1 MTLADAVSRLPF
13 AQRPFEPGHVWLAGA
28 GPGGIGCLTLD
39 VVDALRQ
46 ADAVVYDALVDPWV
60 LRAAPGASL
69 HFVGKRGGA
78 PSFPQAHI
86 NALLVELALAGKRVL
101 RLKGGD
107 PNVFGRGAEE
117 AAVLA
122 HAGIPFRFLPGI
134 TSALGALAEA
144 GIPATMR
151 GVNKGIVFVTGHSA
165 GDEDDVD
172 WAALART
179 GQPIVIYM
187 GMSHIGRIAAA
198 LIAGGLPASTPAA
211 IIMAATTPE
220 KRMLVAGLGDI
231 AARARASG
239 IGAPAIIVVGAIV
252 AASEKLAPAAAKE
265 TAGGETS

>member
-1 MTLADAVSRLPF
+1 MTLANAVNSLPF
-13 AQRPFEPGHVWLAGA
+13 AGRAFEPGHVWLAGA

-46 ADAVVYDALVDPWV
+46 ADAIVYDALVDPAV
-60 LRAAPGASL
+60 LRAATGASL

-86 NALLVELALAGKRVL
+86 NALLVELARAGKRVL

-107 PNVFGRGAEE
+107 PNMFGRGAEE
-117 AAVLA
+117 AAELTL
-122 HAGIPFRFLPGI
+122 AGIPFRFLPGI

-151 GVNKGIVFVTGHSA
+151 GINKGIVFVTGHSA
-165 GDEDDVD
+165 AEDDDVD

-187 GMSHIGRIAAA
+187 GMANIDRISAA
-198 LIAGGLPASTPAA
+198 LIAGGLSAETPAA
-211 IIMAATTPE
+211 IIMSATTPE
-220 KRMLVAGLGDI
+220 KRMLVAPLRDI
-231 AARARASG
+231 ATRARAEG
-239 IGAPAIIVVGAIV
+239 IAAPAIIVVGDIV
-252 AASEKLAPAAAKE
+252 AAREKLMLQVTMGE
-265 TAGGETS
+265 TA